1 MNAPSPIH
9 FPDSDQQRKRM
20 QRILVIQTKRIGD
33 LILTAPALRLLRRR
47 RPKAH
52 ITLVTAGVAG
62 QLAECIPGIDE
73 HLNYCPGK
81 LNAAL
86 WSTLFSEPF
95 DFSLDFN
102 GTDRSVGMSFA
113 AGAHNRSAYTK
124 RALKFP
130 RNAIFTHRS
139 PASLKKLH
147 TIDHMVALLETM
159 DIFPD
164 ADREALR
171 LEIPESAQQQ
181 TRQVLSGHGIEVAQ
195 PFAVIHP
202 GTARPEKYWLPSAW
216 AAVIDQL
223 ILKKNLPVIIT
234 GGGDAE
240 EIAHI
245 ESIKKAVKSE
255 ARSKLI
261 DLSGTISLPQTAAVI
276 SRSTVVLGVDTAAM
290 HLAAAFEKPQIV
302 LFGPTNPYHWRPLHK
317 QARVILAGHDK
328 ALREVEF
335 ETKIPE
341 FSMSLI
347 TEKQVIKVLNEQLGS
362 I

>member
-1 MNAPSPIH
+1 MYASSSIH

-47 RPKAH
+47 RPNAH
-52 ITLVTAGVAG
+52 ITLVTAGVGG
-62 QLAECIPGIDE
+62 QLASCIPGIDE

-95 DFSLDFN
+95 DYSLDFN
-102 GTDRSVGMSFA
+102 GTDRSVGMSFV
-113 AGAHNRSAYTK
+113 AGAHNRAAYTK
-124 RALKFP
+124 RTLKFP
-130 RNAIFTHRS
+130 RNVIFTRCS

-147 TIDHMVALLETM
+147 TIDHMTALLETM
-159 DIFPD
+159 GIFPD
-164 ADREALR
+164 TGREPLR
-171 LEIPESAQQQ
+171 LEIPRPVQQQ
-181 TRQVLSGHGIEVAQ
+181 TRQTLLGHGIEDRQ

-202 GTARPEKYWLPSAW
+202 GTARPEKYWQASAW
-216 AAVIDQL
+216 AAVIDHL
-223 ILKKNLPVIIT
+223 IFEKNLSVIIT
-234 GGGDAE
+234 GGGDAK
-240 EIAHI
+240 EITHI
-245 ESIKKAVKSE
+245 DSIKAAVKPE
-255 ARSKLI
+255 ARSRVI
-261 DLSGTISLPQTAAVI
+261 DLSGTITLPQTAAVI

-302 LFGPTNPYHWRPLHK
+302 LFGPTNPYHWRPLHN

-328 ALREVEF
+328 ALSEDEF

-341 FSMSLI
+341 FAMSLI
-347 TEKQVIKVLNEQLGS
+347 TEEQVTGVLNTLLEN